1 MWVYVA
7 AIALG
12 GLAGAYLGSRRTC
25 ETGACPL
32 TSNPWTGALYGAVLA
47 FLAVSTVSA
56 SSDVTRNSQ
65 GKEKEMSVATGKLII
80 EVETPQDFRAKV
92 LDASVP
98 VLVDLWAPWCGPC
111 RAQAPILERVA
122 DAAGDRARVVKV
134 DVDSAGEIAQTL
146 GVQSIPTLIVFRGG
160 REERRFV
167 GVQSEAALLGALGL

>member
-1 MWVYVA
+1 
-7 AIALG
+7 
-12 GLAGAYLGSRRTC
+12 
-25 ETGACPL
+25 
-32 TSNPWTGALYGAVLA
+32 
-47 FLAVSTVSA
+47 
-56 SSDVTRNSQ
+56 
-65 GKEKEMSVATGKLII
+65 MSVATGKLII